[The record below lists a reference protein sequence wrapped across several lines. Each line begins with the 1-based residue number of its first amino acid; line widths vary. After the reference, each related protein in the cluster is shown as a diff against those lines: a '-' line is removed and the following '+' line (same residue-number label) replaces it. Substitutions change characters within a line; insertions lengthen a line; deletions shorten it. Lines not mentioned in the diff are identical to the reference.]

1 MNCPGVNIQGNRR
14 SNHSMAIASACT
26 MISATMDAV
35 STLPIGGSS
44 FRNGNTSGLVSRI
57 TACDS

>member
-1 MNCPGVNIQGNRR
+1 
-14 SNHSMAIASACT
+14 MATAAACT

-35 STLPIGGSS
+35 STLPIGGNTR
-44 FRNGNTSGLVSRI
+44 RNGNTSGLVSRI